1 MWVTRRPYKQHIIT
15 IPCKL
20 ISYGCLGRLSWASIS
35 CFVNLC
41 LGKSISVSVLP
52 GHIQLTRI
60 PVSLMATFS
69 SKVAT
74 KKEIFEGWTAQMDNG
89 FSKQMTAWN
98 KMIICSLEI
107 VARQAGINQ
116 DYLFAEIYTYC
127 SFCLCNF
134 ISISFTNSWFVNIS
148 QSHFCSHSVTY
159 TLSTNKI

>member
-1 MWVTRRPYKQHIIT
+1 MWVTRRPCKQHMIT

-35 CFVNLC
+35 CFVNPC

-60 PVSLMATFS
+60 PVSLMAAFS

-98 KMIICSLEI
+98 KMIICYKLVSIRIIYSLKYI
-107 VARQAGINQ
+107 LIAV
-116 DYLFAEIYTYC
+116 FVC
-127 SFCLCNF
+127 V
-134 ISISFTNSWFVNIS
+134 ISFLFLSPTLGLWIYPNHIFVLIRS
-148 QSHFCSHSVTY
+148 LTC
-159 TLSTNKI
+159 